1 MDTADIFLLE
11 VPRNQECP
19 ADPEAVD
26 HQAPQ
31 EWEVPHEVVA
41 EVEEVLD
48 SVAEGE
54 VISQEEI
61 AVEVVVISV
70 VEEGWTEAVEEAPGM
85 TGEDLVGV
93 VQEVEEALGIVE
105 AEGAVGVAVH
115 QNVEEVHQVPVDHLR
130 DQGSINHLLNL
141 QMVTQLSRPVKGDM
155 EEALVMHTAVV
166 SNSRNNSKQ

>member
-11 VPRNQECP
+11 VPQNQECP
-19 ADPEAVD
+19 VDPEAVD

-41 EVEEVLD
+41 EVEEVLA
-48 SVAEGE
+48 SVAEEE

-70 VEEGWTEAVEEAPGM
+70 VEVGWTEAVEEDPGM
-85 TGEDLVGV
+85 IGEDLVGV

-115 QNVEEVHQVPVDHLR
+115 QNAEEVHQVPVDHPR
-130 DQGSINHLLNL
+130 DQGLINHLLNL
-141 QMVTQLSRPVKGDM
+141 QMVMQLSHPVKVDM
-155 EEALVMHTAVV
+155 EEVLVTRMAVV
-166 SNSRNNSKQ
+166 SNSRNSSKQ